1 MLCLIQIYQAYKKE
15 KRKFVPQVVE
25 IIDDETLRI
34 LGENA
39 MESGYFKIE
48 SLNNIKN
55 TY

>member
-1 MLCLIQIYQAYKKE
+1 M
-15 KRKFVPQVVE
+15 VE